1 MQEKTDRGS
10 LANAQAHHA
19 ETELDELIAAVFHLP
34 EKNFDC
40 FARLLDQ
47 PSEKD
52 LRFESFLAEQTMWEA

>member
-10 LANAQAHHA
+10 LANAQVYHA
-19 ETELDELIAAVFHLP
+19 ETELNELIAAVFYLP
-34 EKNFDC
+34 EKSFDC

-52 LRFESFLAEQTMWEA
+52 LRFESFLAERTIWEA